1 MMISAKENM
10 KMDMQKRTEHA
21 LFTEGKAQFDRWSW
35 KEDRDWLKNQ
45 GSILM
50 TLFRQYSLPEV
61 ECSLPEADYMKSD
74 LSSEG
79 DGELGSLSI
88 SKREDISTCLVY

>member
-1 MMISAKENM
+1 
-10 KMDMQKRTEHA
+10 
-21 LFTEGKAQFDRWSW
+21 
-35 KEDRDWLKNQ
+35 
-45 GSILM
+45 M

-61 ECSLPEADYMKSD
+61 ECILPEVDYMKSD

-88 SKREDISTCLVY
+88 SKERTLAPAWFINLSV

>member
-1 MMISAKENM
+1 
-10 KMDMQKRTEHA
+10 
-21 LFTEGKAQFDRWSW
+21 
-35 KEDRDWLKNQ
+35 
-45 GSILM
+45 M

-61 ECSLPEADYMKSD
+61 ECILPEVDYMKSD

-88 SKREDISTCLVY
+88 SKSEDISTCLVY